1 MSKQTMRFSQTEL
14 ELMKSAFQDR
24 DEVLFALRRHFL
36 QQELNENEQEMI
48 KAVLNEDVFGL
59 VKKVFLPDIDD
70 NGIIPLGQI
79 SSLWFQVHSDLKS
92 VPVEDTYNIIK
103 SRELFI
109 RYITQ
114 QLIILRGNVVEDPA
128 NIIILK
134 ELLETDEIDAE
145 DLLVNMKAWN
155 SIVSYVEQMLLQIK
169 QLAEIKEISEDELK
183 EKQKKNS
190 TK

>member
-1 MSKQTMRFSQTEL
+1 MNKQTMRFSQTEL

-79 SSLWFQVHSDLKS
+79 SSLWFQVHSDIKS
-92 VPVEDTYNIIK
+92 VPVEDTFNIIK

-109 RYITQ
+109 KYITQ
-114 QLIILRGNVVEDPA
+114 QLRLLEGTVIESDDIIL
-128 NIIILK
+128 LK
-134 ELLETDEIDAE
+134 ELLETEEIDAE

-155 SIVSYVEQMLLQIK
+155 SIVSYVEQMLLQIR

-183 EKQKKNS
+183 EKHKKNS